1 MVAGSAIISG
11 PGSQARGDGDFTSKA
26 PKPALICAMR
36 MLRYPGWL
44 LLFAAFASAAAEIVV
59 KSPPG
64 ARDIFVPA
72 YDLWYTGWP
81 GSLIRMQI
89 RLERIAPFLWDPVMT
104 GVLTLPAWLLFGLPG
119 LALTWMSRPQGFA
132 DRRER
137 AEVRKY
143 EEAMLLY
150 DSLARDARDQGMDK
164 DGDDMSP
171 DHTGHDTLDAIESI
185 SDVDDDLYSME
196 RAEEM
201 RLEIAK
207 RHLQSEPDPDLEKKE
222 GEGG

>member
-1 MVAGSAIISG
+1 M
-11 PGSQARGDGDFTSKA
+11 QT
-26 PKPALICAMR
+26 
-36 MLRYPGWL
+36 LRYPGWAL
-44 LLFAAFASAAAEIVV
+44 LLAAFAAAAAEIVV
-59 KSPPG
+59 PLHPG
-64 ARDIFVPA
+64 SRDLFVSS

-81 GSLIRMQI
+81 GTLIKLQI

-104 GVLTLPAWLLFGLPG
+104 GILALPAWLLFGLPG
-119 LALTWMSRPQGFA
+119 IVLTWMSGPRGFA

-143 EEAMLLY
+143 EEAMLFY
-150 DSLARDARDQGMDK
+150 DDLARQARDQGMDR

-171 DHTGHDTLDAIESI
+171 DHSGHDTLDAIENI
-185 SDVDDDLYSME
+185 SDEDDDLYSMK

-207 RHLQSEPDPDLEKKE
+207 RRARGETDP
-222 GEGG
+222 GEGKDEGG